1 MGSLGE
7 EEEKQGEVDEGAMTR
22 ATWRR
27 GRIARRSSMTTWR
40 KKHKDEDEANEG
52 EHEEDFGG
60 RRRRRLSR
68 APLGPIFGNLIGQD
82 REAPL

>member
-1 MGSLGE
+1 MGLLGE

-40 KKHKDEDEANEG
+40 KRSTRTRTKRTRASTRRTSED
-52 EHEEDFGG
+52 DDDDDDGG
-60 RRRRRLSR
+60 
-68 APLGPIFGNLIGQD
+68 Q
-82 REAPL
+82 